1 MNTLRPFAALTLAAG
16 LLGMTACTS
25 YYQVTDPSTG
35 KTYYTTDYK
44 QKDSGAVEFNSLRTG
59 ERVTVQNSAVKQ
71 VNEQQAKYGPMPGET
86 TTTDKAATTKPAGSS
101 TTSTDTKT
109 NAK

>member
-1 MNTLRPFAALTLAAG
+1 M
-16 LLGMTACTS
+16 
-25 YYQVTDPSTG
+25 
-35 KTYYTTDYK
+35 
-44 QKDSGAVEFNSLRTG
+44 
-59 ERVTVQNSAVKQ
+59 QNSAVKQ

-86 TTTDKAATTKPAGSS
+86 ATTDKAATTKPAGSS